1 MSKSSVAINNLRGYA
16 ILMVLA
22 FHSFIAYLGSQTDTP
37 PRPFDSPPYDWTAK
51 PIIDRDGWFGFDL
64 FCAFQYV
71 YLMHLMFF
79 LSGLFVWSSL
89 TRKGASRFLHDR
101 VLRLGVP
108 FVLGVYLLMPL
119 AYYPVYRV
127 TAADPGW
134 PAFWSHWIAL
144 PFWPTGQMW
153 FLWLLLT
160 FNLAAAGLFWLAPR
174 AGEVLTRLS
183 AEAGARPGRFFIAL
197 AVVSALA
204 YVPLAAVFAPW
215 QWAQFGPFAFQP
227 SFAPQY
233 VIYFFAG
240 VGIGAC
246 GLERGLLAS
255 DGALARR
262 WARWLAAAPASFVLW
277 IIPTALMVT
286 RPGETLPGMQ
296 MLADL
301 GFVLCAATSCL
312 GLAAVFLRFAAAP
325 PPLFASLSEHAYGI
339 YLVHYVFVIWL
350 QYLLLGV
357 ALFAVAKAAIVFAGT
372 LILSWSV
379 TAAMCRVSIGARLIG
394 GRRRELAKAP

>member
-1 MSKSSVAINNLRGYA
+1 LRNDTSG
-16 ILMVLA
+16 A
-22 FHSFIAYLGSQTDTP
+22 FLY
-37 PRPFDSPPYDWTAK
+37 
-51 PIIDRDGWFGFDL
+51 
-64 FCAFQYV
+64 
-71 YLMHLMFF
+71 
-79 LSGLFVWSSL
+79 
-89 TRKGASRFLHDR
+89 DR

-108 FVLGVYLLMPL
+108 FVFGVYLLMPV
-119 AYYPVYRV
+119 AYYPVYRL

-144 PFWPTGQMW
+144 PFWPTGPIW
-153 FLWLLLT
+153 FLWCLLVL
-160 FNLAAAGLFWLAPR
+160 NLAAAALFRLAPG
-174 AGEVLTRLS
+174 AGELLTRLS
-183 AEAGARPGRFFIAL
+183 AAAAAHPGQFFITLMA
-197 AVVSALA
+197 VSALA

-215 QWAQFGPFAFQP
+215 QWAQVGPFAFQP

-240 VGIGAC
+240 LCIGAC
-246 GLERGLLAS
+246 GLERGLLAA

-262 WARWLAAAPASFVLW
+262 WARWLAASPAAFVLW

-286 RPGETLPGMQ
+286 RPGETLPGLQ
-296 MLADL
+296 LVADL

-312 GLAAVFLRFAAAP
+312 GLSAVFLRFAAVPA
-325 PPLFASLSEHAYGI
+325 PLFASLSEHAYGI

-379 TAAMCRVSIGARLIG
+379 TAAMCRLSIGARLIG
-394 GRRRELAKAP
+394 GKPANGPRRRDAATDEPRVRARKQLAAEFHRRRRR

>member
-37 PRPFDSPPYDWTAK
+37 PRPFDSAPYDWTAK

-71 YLMHLMFF
+71 YLMQLMFF

-89 TRKGASRFLHDR
+89 ARKGAITFLYDR

-108 FVLGVYLLMPL
+108 FVLGVYLLMPV

-144 PFWPTGQMW
+144 PFWPTGPMW
-153 FLWLLLT
+153 FLWLLLAL
-160 FNLAAAGLFWLAPR
+160 NLVAAGLFRLAPR

-183 AEAGARPGRFFIAL
+183 AEASAHPGRFFIAL
-197 AVVSALA
+197 VIVSALA

-262 WARWLAAAPASFVLW
+262 WARWLAASPASFVLW

-286 RPGETLPGMQ
+286 RPGDTLPGLQ
-296 MLADL
+296 LLADL

-312 GLAAVFLRFAAAP
+312 GLSAVFLRFSAVP
-325 PPLFASLSEHAYGI
+325 STLFASLSEHAYGI

-357 ALFAVAKAAIVFAGT
+357 VLFAAAKAAIVFAGT
-372 LILSWSV
+372 LALSW
-379 TAAMCRVSIGARLIG
+379 TTAAAMCRVSIGARLIG
-394 GRRRELAKAP
+394 GKRRELVKAP